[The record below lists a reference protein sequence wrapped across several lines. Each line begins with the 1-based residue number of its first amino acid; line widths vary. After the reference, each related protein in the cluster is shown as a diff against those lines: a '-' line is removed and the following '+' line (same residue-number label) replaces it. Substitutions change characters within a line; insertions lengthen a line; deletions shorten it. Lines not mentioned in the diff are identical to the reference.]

1 MPSRYPN
8 CDSQTQLLTGPL
20 WLDRSTAESG
30 FRGVVEFA
38 VARAVE
44 EALPL
49 VPVEHQHP
57 LIRIAGH
64 AHQHPAA
71 VSDRVGERVGER
83 DLDRAVTAA
92 GASPDLRGEVD
103 AELGDRGLGG
113 HGFRATPQ
121 YSQRAPSLSARTGSS
136 APQTPV

>member
-20 WLDRSTAESG
+20 WRDRSTAQSG

-57 LIRIAGH
+57 LIRVAGH

-71 VSDRVGERVGER
+71 VGKR

-121 YSQRAPSLSARTGSS
+121 YSQRAPSL
-136 APQTPV
+136 